1 MFREDVAMTIRT
13 RKYLIAFGLLMV
25 CALYAAAAIRVELAR
40 QGEPVASITCKGDQC
55 VPHSGWLS
63 SMR

>member
-1 MFREDVAMTIRT
+1 MTLKT

-25 CALYAAAAIRVELAR
+25 CGLYAAAAMRVELAR
-40 QGEPVASITCKGDQC
+40 QGAPVASISCKHDLC
-55 VPHSGWLS
+55 VPHTGWLS